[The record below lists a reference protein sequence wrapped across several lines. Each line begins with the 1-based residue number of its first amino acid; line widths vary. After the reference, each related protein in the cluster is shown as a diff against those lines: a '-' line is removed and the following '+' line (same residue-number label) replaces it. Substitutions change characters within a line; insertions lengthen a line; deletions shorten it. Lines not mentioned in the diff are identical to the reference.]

1 MTDQPGPGED
11 AHPDPFVDTPNNAS
25 VDTPDNGPGDRPAHD
40 HPDHEDGMF
49 PAPVPAAPR
58 TGDTAIDAA
67 TAQLEQSGAGSLDDQ
82 IEAGETVHR
91 TLQGRLSD
99 LGGE

>member
-11 AHPDPFVDTPNNAS
+11 AHPDTS
-25 VDTPDNGPGDRPAHD
+25 VTGPVDRPPHD
-40 HPDHEDGMF
+40 HLDNDGLF
-49 PAPVPAAPR
+49 PAPVTVAPR

-67 TAQLEQSGAGSLDDQ
+67 TTQLEQSASGSLDDQ

>member
-11 AHPDPFVDTPNNAS
+11 ARPDVPVTTPRATPFLGAVDSALHDH
-25 VDTPDNGPGDRPAHD
+25 VDNGDVASPT
-40 HPDHEDGMF
+40 
-49 PAPVPAAPR
+49 PVAASPR
-58 TGDTAIDAA
+58 TGDTAIDSA
-67 TAQLEQSGAGSLDDQ
+67 TTQLEQSVSSGSLDDQ
-82 IEAGETVHR
+82 IEAGETLHR

>member
-11 AHPDPFVDTPNNAS
+11 AHPDTS
-25 VDTPDNGPGDRPAHD
+25 VSGPVTGPVDRPPHD
-40 HPDHEDGMF
+40 HLDNEDGLF
-49 PAPVPAAPR
+49 PAPVAAAPR

-67 TAQLEQSGAGSLDDQ
+67 TTQLEQSASGSLDEQ

>member
-11 AHPDPFVDTPNNAS
+11 AHPDAPVTTPRTPPFTTPVDRAP
-25 VDTPDNGPGDRPAHD
+25 HD
-40 HPDHEDGMF
+40 HVDHIDKEDGVS
-49 PAPVPAAPR
+49 PTPVAAAPR
-58 TGDTAIDAA
+58 TGDTAIDSA
-67 TAQLEQSGAGSLDDQ
+67 TTQLAQSVSSGSLDDQ